1 MEDKYEDDDE
11 DEDLTFITGEIIKL
25 LQFRKKDKGK
35 PHRKSKSSRKGK
47 NEKPII
53 QCLECKGFGHMR
65 IKCPNY
71 LIKEK
76 TKESKDKELVA
87 TWSDTKNDS
96 SNEYVDEC
104 SHVMAFAAT
113 TNKVIVES
121 ASDSENSS
129 DDEVSKKMTL
139 QEAYDKICTKFIKS
153 EKTSHLCRE
162 ELNEVKIE
170 KVDLLVKL
178 DETTRLVE
186 TLSVENISLEKK
198 VKNLKVE
205 LSQARTQIQRMFS
218 AKLDEVLSAQKFSS
232 DKIGLG
238 YAVSSS
244 PSSSMTF
251 GLRTVFVSQF
261 EKGDKGMK
269 SKTNLVNSKSFV
281 RPHVCHHCGVS
292 GHIRPNCF
300 KLYPQKQVSKQ
311 SQVFFQ
317 GPTPLFG
324 ELLKFLSF
332 LTQFQKNFNF
342 SMSFSRHI
350 RTRVFSSSRLK
361 TCAVWVRNESK
372 TKLSFLFVLCFNSF
386 YLK

>member
-53 QCLECKGFGHMR
+53 QCPECKGFGHMR

-104 SHVMAFAAT
+104 SHIMAFAAT
-113 TNKVIVES
+113 TDKVIVES
-121 ASDSENSS
+121 ASDSEDSS

-170 KVDLLVKL
+170 KVYLLVKL

-205 LSQARTQIQRMFS
+205 LSQARTQIERMFS
-218 AKLDEVLSAQKFSS
+218 VKLDEVLSAQKFSS

-261 EKGDKGMK
+261 EKGNKGMK

-332 LTQFQKNFNF
+332 LTQF
-342 SMSFSRHI
+342 
-350 RTRVFSSSRLK
+350 
-361 TCAVWVRNESK
+361 
-372 TKLSFLFVLCFNSF
+372 
-386 YLK
+386 